1 MGCLYEQDLIAEF
14 GGHWEPSHDQLGV
27 HMDRLGFTYWF
38 NAVSRHLEIGVAATV
53 AASFLTAVEY
63 LSDAA

>member
-1 MGCLYEQDLIAEF
+1 
-14 GGHWEPSHDQLGV
+14 
-27 HMDRLGFTYWF
+27 MDRLGFTYWF